1 MSGTLT
7 LADQPTLTKSWPSKG
22 GPAVYRRNRWLAPIF
37 LVAILALIA
46 CARPAPAEEASPT
59 SVSPTTPATV
69 ALSPEPA
76 PAAMATAVPAEP
88 TPEPTTETVATP
100 VSAVADTP
108 TPTPTPAEP
117 PAHEATPTPTPT
129 PPPTATPEPPEPT
142 PTPTA
147 VATQPEPT
155 ATPEPEPT
163 AAPTEPSTN
172 GGIPRAE
179 EVVQTGEEVPLNT
192 VEIVKIL
199 RPSVVHIATER
210 LVEGMMNQPIP
221 EGVGTGIVLD
231 VEGHILTNNHVVVN
245 SQGQFSSRIIV
256 TLHTG
261 ESYLAEPVG
270 NDFSTDTAVI
280 RIDADG
286 LQPAMLGDASTL
298 EVGED
303 VVAIGHALDL
313 PGGPTVSKGVVSG
326 LGRSLPS
333 DPQSRITLIDLIQT
347 DAAINPGNSGG
358 PLVNTR
364 AEVIGINTAIIPQS
378 QGIGFAINID
388 AAQVVAAQLTE
399 LGFVQR
405 GFLGIRPLNV
415 TPAFASQFDLPVSR
429 GILLEAVFP
438 DMGAETAGLEVG
450 DIVVQLGD
458 SPIANTG
465 ELAKFLLSHPPGET
479 IDVVFFRGTEE
490 MTVQLTLGENPL
502 FSSG

>member
-1 MSGTLT
+1 MFRR
-7 LADQPTLTKSWPSKG
+7 
-22 GPAVYRRNRWLAPIF
+22 RRNRWLAAIF
-37 LVAILALIA
+37 LVAILAPIA
-46 CARPAPAEEASPT
+46 CARPTPTEEASPT
-59 SVSPTTPATV
+59 SVSPITPAAV
-69 ALSPEPA
+69 ALSPEPT
-76 PAAMATAVPAEP
+76 PAATATAAPVELTPEPAEPTPEPAEPTPEPAEP
-88 TPEPTTETVATP
+88 TPEPTTETVASP
-100 VSAVADTP
+100 VRAVADTP
-108 TPTPTPAEP
+108 TPTPTPAETP
-117 PAHEATPTPTPT
+117 TPEATPTPT
-129 PPPTATPEPPEPT
+129 PPPTATAEPPEAT

-155 ATPEPEPT
+155 ATPEPQST
-163 AAPTEPSTN
+163 ATLAEPSTN
-172 GGIPRAE
+172 GGIPHAE
-179 EVVQTGEEVPLNT
+179 EVVQTGEEVRLTT

-221 EGVGTGIVLD
+221 EGVGTGVVLD
-231 VEGHILTNNHVVVN
+231 VEGHILTNNHVVV
-245 SQGQFSSRIIV
+245 SSEGQFASRITV

-261 ESYLAEPVG
+261 ESYVAEPVG
-270 NDFSTDTAVI
+270 SDFSTDTAII
-280 RIDADG
+280 RIDAEG
-286 LQPAMLGDASTL
+286 LRPAMLGDSSTI
-298 EVGED
+298 EVGEE

-358 PLVNTR
+358 PLVNIR

-388 AAQVVAAQLTE
+388 AAKVVAAQLTE
-399 LGFVQR
+399 RGFVQR

-415 TPAFASQFDLPVSR
+415 TPGLASQFDLPVSS
-429 GILLEAVFP
+429 GILLEVVFP
-438 DMGAETAGLEVG
+438 DLGAATAGLEAG
-450 DIVVQLGD
+450 DIVVQLGE

-479 IDVVFFRGTEE
+479 VDVVFFRGTEE